1 MYGIRSSPQ
10 RRSAAPFA
18 GRFVWLI
25 GALCSGLMVAA
36 CGEEPEETP
45 AAAEAPAPRI
55 AIYQLDRLKVTDHVA
70 PEQWLASRQS
80 RRDMPED
87 HPNVTR
93 IKHTLDVAS
102 RRFHD
107 RPRMIANRAVQL
119 EEMLMQKKLL
129 EPAVQLIARLSRVP
143 GETPYVESFGAIC
156 QQYFNLRMQ
165 GLDQEEALNV
175 LKIGAHASN

>member
-1 MYGIRSSPQ
+1 MSQ
-10 RRSAAPFA
+10 A
-18 GRFVWLI
+18 GT
-25 GALCSGLMVAA
+25 AL
-36 CGEEPEETP
+36 EPPT
-45 AAAEAPAPRI
+45 AVF
-55 AIYQLDRLKVTDHVA
+55 QLDRLNLTDHVP

-80 RRDMPED
+80 RRDLPQD

-93 IKHTLDVAS
+93 VKHTLDVAR
-102 RRFHD
+102 RRFRD
-107 RPRMIANRAVQL
+107 RPRMLANRAVQL
-119 EEMLMQKKLL
+119 EEMLKQKKLL

-143 GETPYVESFGAIC
+143 GETRYVESFGAIC